1 LYRVS
6 GFDVSDVFIQVRLY
20 MMNIGWFCRSSNQQ
34 PSSARV
40 QRIAGGFGV
49 AILLMMTGI
58 AAAQT
63 PAADTPAPGATMSI
77 PGGYAVHESVDVAGR
92 MTDIVGSGEM
102 YDSLTNLQTGPR
114 IATETFEMRALP
126 GNKKPLLDDLRAFAS
141 GFGGDPE
148 NVAKFD
154 VSKSKYYE
162 FSALFRRN
170 RKYFDYDLLGNPNIP
185 SGQTIPIGPSTART
199 GSFAWPQVNQSPFM
213 FNTVRRMTDTSL
225 TLFPLSTWTLN
236 LSYSKNLRE
245 GPSLTPSGY
254 QFAKY
259 NAIIEQYI
267 RDSTDDITIS
277 LDWKPVQ
284 GTKLTYEQEW
294 NHYKGDSYFT
304 LNPAALTL
312 QEANGLPVAINDFD
326 SLSPYAVSA
335 CNTAS
340 MGAGN
345 YTSSTNYTMLTAS
358 SNGGPPVINPAC
370 AVVSSYMRSQPT
382 RILFPTES
390 LRLQSSSIKNIAMN
404 GDVRFT
410 NANMKLP
417 NYYDSYQGLNGAT
430 RELSYLAH
438 ATGEREVL
446 LADYG
451 ILWQATSQF
460 SLAEQISFSTW
471 HQPGTLEFTS
481 GTTLATPANPN
492 ETINYPTLTTT
503 NAATGAS
510 TFEGSPAI
518 NTPGYGYMGQLY
530 VTNNLTASWDVTPR
544 TTFSLTYRYQDHVVA
559 QGIPHNIPLPVTA
572 ITGGTITINENAGI
586 LTAAVR
592 PTNNWDL
599 NGSVEVSNDDNAVTS
614 VAPRQLRRYRV
625 HTIYKPRPW
634 ATISAVYNDLE
645 RHNNTNNNQALVA
658 LFKPASL
665 GPPPTAATGTPYEGQ
680 LNHVDYSRMVSL
692 AAALYPNE
700 HFGFDLAYTY
710 SDIYSATNEC
720 YDNGNQVASTAPG
733 VYPGTASTTS
743 TGAPN
748 VCPNVFT
755 RGATGASE
763 VAQTVLA
770 DWFARDFEHAP
781 TQYGSVGLTIS
792 PVDKV
797 RYGLGY
803 HISSVNGSTFFND
816 ARGVNG
822 SMVSTW
828 QSPYVNF
835 AYKMRPGLTFKAD
848 YNFYG
853 YGEGGPS
860 GPQSCSFSTSPTST
874 VVPCTSLTAP
884 IQQTG
889 LTISPAGETAP
900 RNFHANN
907 ITLGLHYEF

>member
-1 LYRVS
+1 
-6 GFDVSDVFIQVRLY
+6 
-20 MMNIGWFCRSSNQQ
+20 MMNIGWFSRSSNQQ

-49 AILLMMTGI
+49 AISLMITGI
-58 AAAQT
+58 AVAQS
-63 PAADTPAPGATMSI
+63 PAADTQAPGTQMSV
-77 PGGYAVHESVDVAGR
+77 PNGYAVHQSVDVGGR
-92 MTDIVGSGEM
+92 ITDIVGSGEM

-114 IATETFEMRALP
+114 VENEIFEMHALP
-126 GNKKPLLDDLRAFAS
+126 GNKKPLFDDLTAFGS

-148 NVAKFD
+148 NMAKLAF
-154 VSKSKYYE
+154 SKSKYYE

-185 SGQTIPIGPSTART
+185 GGQSIPIGPSATST
-199 GSFAWPQVNQSPFM
+199 TSFGWPQVTVSPFM

-225 TLFPLSTWTLN
+225 TLFPVSKWTVN
-236 LSYSKNLRE
+236 LAYSKNLRE

-259 NAIIEQYI
+259 NAILEQYI
-267 RDSTDDITIS
+267 RDSTDDITVS

-284 GTKLTYEQEW
+284 GTKFTYEQEW

-304 LNPAALTL
+304 LNPAALIF

-326 SLSPYAVSA
+326 SLSPYAASA
-335 CNTAS
+335 CTTAS
-340 MGAGN
+340 MGTNGFN
-345 YTSSTNYTMLTAS
+345 SSTVLLPS

-370 AVVSSYMRSQPT
+370 AVVSSYLRSQPT

-390 LRLQSSSIKNIAMN
+390 FRLQSSSIKNIAMN
-404 GDVRFT
+404 GDLRFT

-430 RELSYLAH
+430 RELSFLGH

-451 ILWQATSQF
+451 ILWQATNRF
-460 SLAEQISFSTW
+460 SLADQISFSTW
-471 HQPGTLEFTS
+471 HQPGTLEFTG
-481 GTTLATPANPN
+481 GTTVADSTAVGACPTPN
-492 ETINYPTLTTT
+492 ETINCTTLTTAQ
-503 NAATGAS
+503 AATGAS

-518 NTPGYGYMGQLY
+518 NAPAYGYMGQLY
-530 VTNNLTASWDVTPR
+530 LTNNVTASWDVTSR
-544 TTFSLTYRYQDHVVA
+544 TSFSFTYRYQDHVVA

-599 NGSVEVSNDDNAVTS
+599 NGSVEVSYDDNAVTS
-614 VAPRQLRRYRV
+614 VSPRQLRRYRV

-658 LFKPASL
+658 LFVPASL
-665 GPPPTAATGTPYEGQ
+665 TPAPNGTAASGTPYEGQ
-680 LNHVDYSRMVSL
+680 LDHVDYSRMASL
-692 AAALYPNE
+692 TAAVYPNE

-733 VYPGTASTTS
+733 VYPGTASLNS
-743 TGAPN
+743 SGAPN
-748 VCPNVFT
+748 VCPNTFT
-755 RGATGASE
+755 RGATGKSE
-763 VAQTVLA
+763 VAQTVFA
-770 DWFARDFEHAP
+770 DWFGRDFESAP
-781 TQYGSVGLTIS
+781 TQFGSVGLTIS

-803 HISSVNGSTFFND
+803 RISSVNGSTFFND

-828 QSPYVNF
+828 ESPYVNVS
-835 AYKMRPGLTFKAD
+835 YKMHPGLILKAD

-860 GPQSCSFSTSPTST
+860 GPQNCSFSTSPTST

-884 IQQTG
+884 QQQTG

-907 ITLGLHYEF
+907 ITLGFHYEF